1 MLKFMLFCDDNSLKF
16 HRNLGMMVMWS
27 RGATGINLIPNLSF
41 WVTLPLKIK
50 VSCHLEHR
58 IQIHLYT
65 YRRCCCVVNCQALSI
80 SLSLNLSLSL
90 RDRDRADTIIT
101 FHHHTTNI
109 SLYSRWNRI
118 SDFSHF
124 LVC

>member
-1 MLKFMLFCDDNSLKF
+1 
-16 HRNLGMMVMWS
+16 MMVMWS

-65 YRRCCCVVNCQALSI
+65 YRRCCCVVNFVLESYSSSIQA
-80 SLSLNLSLSL
+80 NF
-90 RDRDRADTIIT
+90 AVN
-101 FHHHTTNI
+101 NI
-109 SLYSRWNRI
+109 QI
-118 SDFSHF
+118 
-124 LVC
+124 